1 MRPLGWAWAQ
11 SCRAVGGLPTLEL
24 FDEAV
29 ASGEDAIP
37 LMGRILSRRSW
48 RMGQDPDQAAISA
61 AALRVL
67 GAIGS
72 PRAVPIVLAVL
83 RDPIDVGLF
92 GEEAAHAL
100 GRIGESALPSLE
112 RVLADRDENTWVR
125 GAAARALT
133 IAALRD
139 RRLRPKVLPALE
151 RVLRDREQTDRL
163 ANALVVHAIRMLAA
177 DDLLGVI
184 DEAYRA
190 GRVDDDFISWDD
202 LLLDLVARR
211 HRPDPEEKAAARRD
225 VREDYVTLDQ
235 FLAGIDPD
243 LAASITGELG
253 RLRREGAEE
262 PDDEDEGAEAGE
274 GD

>member
-1 MRPLGWAWAQ
+1 MAQLGWAWVE
-11 SCRAVGGLPTLEL
+11 SCRAVGGVPTLEL

-29 ASGEDAIP
+29 AAGEGAIP

-48 RMGQDPDQAAISA
+48 RTGRDPDQAAISVG
-61 AALRVL
+61 ALRVL
-67 GAIGS
+67 GAIES
-72 PRAVPIVLAVL
+72 PRAVPIVLGVL

-100 GRIGESALPSLE
+100 GRIGESALATLE
-112 RVLADRDENTWVR
+112 RVLADRGEDAWVR

-139 RRLRPKVLPALE
+139 RRLRPAVLPAFE

-177 DDLLGVI
+177 DDLLGAI

-190 GRVDDDFISWDD
+190 GRVDDDFIAWDD

-225 VREDYVTLDQ
+225 VREDYVSTERL
-235 FLAGIDPD
+235 LAGMDPE
-243 LAASITGELG
+243 LGESIAGELE
-253 RLRREGAEE
+253 RLRRDGAQEPAEE
-262 PDDEDEGAEAGE
+262 DEDGEASEGE
-274 GD
+274 